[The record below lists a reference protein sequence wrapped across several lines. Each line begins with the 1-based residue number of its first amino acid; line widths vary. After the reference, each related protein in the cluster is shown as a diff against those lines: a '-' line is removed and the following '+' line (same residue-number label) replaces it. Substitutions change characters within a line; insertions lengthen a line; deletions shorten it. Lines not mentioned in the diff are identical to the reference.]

1 MSLCL
6 QGNLSVSIVFHMEQQ
21 ESRILFKEDF
31 SIKVND
37 DRKPLFY
44 LFDYGVRS
52 DAMNMEFQHFH
63 DFYELFFLVDDHA
76 SHIIEGE
83 YFSLQRYDLVLLKPS
98 SLHMTMYPKGERPKA
113 RLIVAFRISPSL
125 SPMERQVR
133 RLLTLFDEDPPIFRF
148 SGSVL
153 QKIMQLFNAIY
164 ILGTELQPGYELMI
178 HGKFLELLWVI
189 QTNRKA
195 NLFTKAEI
203 TDSIT
208 QKIYEVT
215 SYLHTHYAEE
225 LSLQEVADHFSVSS
239 FYLSHQF
246 KRVTGLNFVS
256 YLQQIRVRN
265 AQQLLLYSQMKIK
278 GICSACGFTSFS
290 QFSRVFSKFCG
301 VAPSSFRKN
310 MNHQSEQMLR
320 ALDPERNARATPSK
334 ALQSED
340 EYRSVKH
347 KELLTQLE
355 EL

>member
-1 MSLCL
+1 
-6 QGNLSVSIVFHMEQQ
+6 MESS

-37 DRKPLFY
+37 DRNPLFY
-44 LFDYGVRS
+44 VFDYGVRS

-83 YFSLQRYDLVLLKPS
+83 YFTLQRYDVVLLKPS
-98 SLHMTMYPKGERPKA
+98 LLHMTMYPKGEKPKA
-113 RLIVAFRISPSL
+113 RLIVAFRISPSM
-125 SPMERQVR
+125 SPMERQVT
-133 RLLTLFDEDPPIFRF
+133 RLLRLFEEDPPIFRF

-153 QKIMQLFNAIY
+153 NRILQLFNTIY
-164 ILGTELQPGYELMI
+164 ILGTELQPGYDLMI
-178 HGKFLELLWVI
+178 HGKFLELLWI
-189 QTNRKA
+189 MQTNRKM

-265 AQQLLLYSQMKIK
+265 AQQLLLYSRMKIK
-278 GICSACGFTSFS
+278 EICASCGFTSFS
-290 QFSRVFSKFCG
+290 QFSRVFSKFCA
-301 VAPSSFRKN
+301 VTPSSFRKN
-310 MNHQSEQMLR
+310 SNHQSELILR
-320 ALDPERNARATPSK
+320 SMDPERNADATPSK

-347 KELLTQLE
+347 KNLISQGKEL
-355 EL
+355 

>member
-1 MSLCL
+1 
-6 QGNLSVSIVFHMEQQ
+6 MESS
-21 ESRILFKEDF
+21 ENRILFKEDF

-37 DRKPLFY
+37 DRNPLFY
-44 LFDYGVRS
+44 VFDYGVRS

-83 YFSLQRYDLVLLKPS
+83 YFSLQRYDMVLLKPS
-98 SLHMTMYPKGERPKA
+98 LLHMTLYPRGEKPKA
-113 RLIVAFRISPSL
+113 RLIVAFRISPTL
-125 SPMERQVR
+125 SPMERQVK
-133 RLLTLFDEDPPIFRF
+133 RLLSIFDEEPPIFRF
-148 SGSVL
+148 SGSL
-153 QKIMQLFNAIY
+153 LNRILQLFNTIY
-164 ILGTELQPGYELMI
+164 KLGTERQPGYDLMI

-189 QTNRKA
+189 QTNRKI

-256 YLQQIRVRN
+256 FLQQIRVRN
-265 AQQLLLYSQMKIK
+265 AQQLLLYSKMKVK
-278 GICSACGFTSFS
+278 EICLACGFTSFS
-290 QFSRVFSKFCG
+290 QFNRVFSKFCG
-301 VAPSSFRKN
+301 VTPSLFRKN
-310 MNHQSEQMLR
+310 VNHQSEQLLQS
-320 ALDPERNARATPSK
+320 LDPERNAEATPSK

-347 KELLTQLE
+347 KEMLSQGKGP
-355 EL
+355 